1 MTRLVASAGAAMR
14 WKAMQLLGMQLAYI
28 VRLLILAKLLAP
40 DAFGLLA
47 IATVAL
53 GMMLRLS
60 ETGTF
65 AALVHQREP
74 TLDQYDAAWT
84 VGLVRAAAGGLLLV
98 ASAPWI
104 ASMFNEVRA
113 VPVIQVL
120 ALRPLIDAAGS
131 IGKVSLIRELKF
143 REVAFIHVPGA
154 AVDLVVSVATAPWL
168 GVWALVLG
176 ALAGSLANTILSY
189 ALAPH
194 RPRLSFA
201 WGSIRGFAGYGQWVF
216 LTGVVGL
223 AGSLALQMMI
233 SRTLGA
239 AALGLYFLASKAAS
253 VPVDAVR
260 SIVGAVAFPMF
271 VRLRDD
277 AAALGRTFSTLL
289 AGLYLAA
296 LPAFALV
303 YVLAPELEHALG
315 AHWAGTA
322 PMMQILSIAGAVA
335 LLGQMFVPLLLGLGM
350 PERVLGIEIVQT
362 VVLLVVLVPALQAF
376 EVNGAA
382 LSWLA
387 GNAAALALV
396 ATWTAEAN
404 PWRG

>member
-1 MTRLVASAGAAMR
+1 
-14 WKAMQLLGMQLAYI
+14 
-28 VRLLILAKLLAP
+28 
-40 DAFGLLA
+40 
-47 IATVAL
+47 
-53 GMMLRLS
+53 
-60 ETGTF
+60 
-65 AALVHQREP
+65 
-74 TLDQYDAAWT
+74 
-84 VGLVRAAAGGLLLV
+84 
-98 ASAPWI
+98 
-104 ASMFNEVRA
+104 
-113 VPVIQVL
+113 
-120 ALRPLIDAAGS
+120 
-131 IGKVSLIRELKF
+131 
-143 REVAFIHVPGA
+143 
-154 AVDLVVSVATAPWL
+154 VVSVATAPWL

-176 ALAGSLANTILSY
+176 ALAGSLSNTILSY

-194 RPRLSFA
+194 CPRLSFA
-201 WGSIRGFAGYGQWVF
+201 WGSIRGFVGYGQWVF
-216 LTGVVGL
+216 LTGVAGL

-277 AAALGRTFSTLL
+277 ATALGRTFSTLL

-296 LPAFALV
+296 LPAFALIF
-303 YVLAPELEHALG
+303 VLAPELEHALG

-322 PMMQILSIAGAVA
+322 PMMQILSIAGAAA

-350 PERVLGIEIVQT
+350 PERVLAIEIVQT
-362 VVLLVVLVPALQAF
+362 VVLLVVQMPALQLF

-387 GNAAALALV
+387 GNVAALALV
-396 ATWTAEAN
+396 ATWTTELLPGAVKDTRRRVAAAAVTAGGAALGAALGAMSLQGMAAIGAGGLLGVLVAVVTLWWLDRRQGLQLVEYRELLLPRSA
-404 PWRG
+404 PVRLYDAGRQLS